1 MSFDYLKMGLAD
13 SPCRLVKVMADIGG
27 SGLAIIEEARLPRDV
42 SSAWKTYFREHV
54 PKSEEEF
61 RDLPHKPV
69 SGCSISATPAAL
81 HQRPCSLQVLS

>member
-1 MSFDYLKMGLAD
+1 MS
-13 SPCRLVKVMADIGG
+13 DIGR

-69 SGCSISATPAAL
+69 FRL
-81 HQRPCSLQVLS
+81 LEQRFMMGMPCRVAPPRPTRKGVANLNFLIVVEGAGSSY